1 MRKICVV
8 TGNRSEY
15 SRLKSVMKA
24 IIRGLC
30 QPDEGCACNLASNDN
45 GANVFL
51 I

>member
-24 IIRGLC
+24 IRGLW
-30 QPDEGCACNLASNDN
+30 QPDEGCACNLMSDDK
-45 GANVFL
+45 GANMFL